1 MNRTTNTFR
10 FINTNIQGQGEGR
23 IECVM
28 FRVRDRLGIGIG
40 SVCGVP
46 ARLLQLAIASLI
58 ASFPGSFL
66 YSMQHVHKAAEKPG
80 NVAT

>member
-28 FRVRDRLGIGIG
+28 FSVRDRLGIGIG
-40 SVCGVP
+40 SVCGVS
-46 ARLLQLAIASLI
+46 ARLLQLAIA
-58 ASFPGSFL
+58 
-66 YSMQHVHKAAEKPG
+66 
-80 NVAT
+80 